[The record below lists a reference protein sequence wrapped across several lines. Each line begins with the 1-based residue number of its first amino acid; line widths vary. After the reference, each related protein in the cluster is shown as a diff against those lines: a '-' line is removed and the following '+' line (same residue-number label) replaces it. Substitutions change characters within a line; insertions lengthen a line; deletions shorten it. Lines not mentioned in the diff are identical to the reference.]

1 MKNIIL
7 SIRNLLFDNSCV
19 CCGGKSSDKFLYLC
33 YDCLNILIKSK
44 SLNKVNNTYFLW
56 TYSETLRKL
65 ILKYKSHSVLALG
78 SIISSLIEEE
88 FFTVMFEEDIDYVIP
103 IPISYK
109 RQQERGFNQVEEILK
124 NLNYS
129 YLTGKRIKNT
139 KKMCKI
145 YDKNKRE
152 KNIKDSFYFGKDLS
166 GKNILIFD
174 DIITTGA
181 TIREFVEELEK
192 KGKFNKIVV
201 FSLSVGKTYL
211 RPDKRMC

>member
-211 RPDKRMC
+211 RPYKRMC

>member
-78 SIISSLIEEE
+78 NIISSLIEEE

-152 KNIKDSFYFGKDLS
+152 KNIKDSFYFGKNLS

>member
-88 FFTVMFEEDIDYVIP
+88 FFTVVFEEDIDYVIP

>member
-1 MKNIIL
+1 M
-7 SIRNLLFDNSCV
+7 FDNSCV

-44 SLNKVNNTYFLW
+44 SLNKVENTYFLW

-65 ILKYKSHSVLALG
+65 ILKYKSHSILALG
-78 SIISSLIEEE
+78 NIISSLIEEE
-88 FFTVMFEEDIDYVIP
+88 FFTVMLEEDIDYVIP

-129 YLTGKRIKNT
+129 YLTGERIKNT

-152 KNIKDSFYFGKDLS
+152 KNIKDSFYFEKNLL

>member
-7 SIRNLLFDNSCV
+7 SIRDLLFDNSCV

-44 SLNKVNNTYFLW
+44 SLNKVGNTYFLW

-78 SIISSLIEEE
+78 NIISSLIEEE

-129 YLTGKRIKNT
+129 YLTGERIKNT

-152 KNIKDSFYFGKDLS
+152 KNIKDSFYFEKNLS

-181 TIREFVEELEK
+181 TIREFLEELEK

-211 RPDKRMC
+211 RSDKRMC

>member
-1 MKNIIL
+1 M
-7 SIRNLLFDNSCV
+7 FDNSCV

-44 SLNKVNNTYFLW
+44 SLNKVGNTYFLW

-78 SIISSLIEEE
+78 NIISSLIEEE

-129 YLTGKRIKNT
+129 YLTGERIKNT

-152 KNIKDSFYFGKDLS
+152 KNIKDSFYFEKNLS

-181 TIREFVEELEK
+181 TIREFLEELEK

-211 RPDKRMC
+211 RSDKRMC

>member
-44 SLNKVNNTYFLW
+44 SLNKVGNTYFLW

-78 SIISSLIEEE
+78 NIISSLIEEE

-129 YLTGKRIKNT
+129 YLTGERIKNT

-152 KNIKDSFYFGKDLS
+152 KNIKDSFYFEKNLS

-181 TIREFVEELEK
+181 TIREFLEELEK

-211 RPDKRMC
+211 RSDKRMC

>member
-1 MKNIIL
+1 M
-7 SIRNLLFDNSCV
+7 
-19 CCGGKSSDKFLYLC
+19 YLC

-44 SLNKVNNTYFLW
+44 SLNKVGNTYFLW

-88 FFTVMFEEDIDYVIP
+88 FFTVVFEEDIDYVIP

-139 KKMCKI
+139 KKCVKFMIKI
-145 YDKNKRE
+145 K
-152 KNIKDSFYFGKDLS
+152 
-166 GKNILIFD
+166 
-174 DIITTGA
+174 
-181 TIREFVEELEK
+181 EK
-192 KGKFNKIVV
+192 KKLKIVFTLKKIFQV
-201 FSLSVGKTYL
+201 KIS
-211 RPDKRMC
+211 

>member
-78 SIISSLIEEE
+78 NIISSLIEEE

-129 YLTGKRIKNT
+129 YLTGERIKNT

>member
-78 SIISSLIEEE
+78 NIISSLIEEE

>member
-44 SLNKVNNTYFLW
+44 SLNKADNTYFLW

-65 ILKYKSHSVLALG
+65 ILKYKSHSILALG

-88 FFTVMFEEDIDYVIP
+88 FFTVIFEEDIDYVIP

-152 KNIKDSFYFGKDLS
+152 KNIKDSFYFEKDLS

-181 TIREFVEELEK
+181 TIKEFVEELEK

-211 RPDKRMC
+211 RLDKRMC

>member
-7 SIRNLLFDNSCV
+7 NIRNLLFDTSCV
-19 CCGGKSSDKFLYLC
+19 CCGGKSSDKIFYLC

-44 SLNKVNNTYFLW
+44 SLNRVENTYFLW

-65 ILKYKSHSVLALG
+65 ILKYKGQSILPLG
-78 SIISSLIEEE
+78 KIISSLIEEE
-88 FFTVMFEEDIDYVIP
+88 FFEVVFEQDIDYVIP

-109 RQQERGFNQVEEILK
+109 REQERGFNQVEEILK
-124 NLNYS
+124 NLKYS
-129 YLTGKRIKNT
+129 YLTGKRLKNT

-152 KNIKDSFYFGKDLS
+152 KNIKDSFYFEKDIS
-166 GKNILIFD
+166 GKNILVFD

-181 TIREFVEELEK
+181 TIKEFVEELEK
-192 KGKFNKIVV
+192 KGKCNKIVV
-201 FSLSVGKTYL
+201 FSLSAGKTYL
-211 RPDKRMC
+211 RSDKRMC

>member
-1 MKNIIL
+1 M
-7 SIRNLLFDNSCV
+7 FDNSCV

-44 SLNKVNNTYFLW
+44 SLNKVENTYFLW

-78 SIISSLIEEE
+78 NIISSLIEEE

-129 YLTGKRIKNT
+129 YLTGERIKNT

-152 KNIKDSFYFGKDLS
+152 KNIKDSFYFEKNLL

>member
-44 SLNKVNNTYFLW
+44 GLNKVGNTYFLW

-78 SIISSLIEEE
+78 NIISSLIEEE

-129 YLTGKRIKNT
+129 YLTGERIKNT

-152 KNIKDSFYFGKDLS
+152 KNIKDSFYFEKDLS

-181 TIREFVEELEK
+181 TIREFLEELEK

-211 RPDKRMC
+211 RSDKRMC

>member
-1 MKNIIL
+1 MW
-7 SIRNLLFDNSCV
+7 S
-19 CCGGKSSDKFLYLC
+19 Y
-33 YDCLNILIKSK
+33 SK
-44 SLNKVNNTYFLW
+44 
-56 TYSETLRKL
+56 TLRTL
-65 ILKYKSHSVLALG
+65 ILKYKSHSILALG
-78 SIISSLIEEE
+78 NILSSLIEEE
-88 FFTVMFEEDIDYVIP
+88 FFQVVFQEDIDYVIP
-103 IPISYK
+103 IPISYRRK
-109 RQQERGFNQVEEILK
+109 QERGFNQVEEILK

-129 YLTGKRIKNT
+129 YIEGKRIKNT

-145 YDKNKRE
+145 YDKDKRR
-152 KNIKDSFYFGKDLS
+152 KNIKDSFFIEKDLS

-181 TIREFVEELEK
+181 TIREFVEEIEK

>member
-44 SLNKVNNTYFLW
+44 SLNKVENTYFLW

-65 ILKYKSHSVLALG
+65 ILKYKSHSILALG
-78 SIISSLIEEE
+78 NIISSLIEEE
-88 FFTVMFEEDIDYVIP
+88 FFTVMLEEDIDYVIP

-129 YLTGKRIKNT
+129 YLTGERIKNT

-152 KNIKDSFYFGKDLS
+152 KNIKDSFYFEKNLL

>member
-19 CCGGKSSDKFLYLC
+19 CCGGKNSDKFLYLC

-88 FFTVMFEEDIDYVIP
+88 FFTVVFEEDIDYVIP